1 MLIITGK
8 GLFRMNVSSIKI
20 EDFASE
26 LIKVCEFIP
35 GDIVKMSNLFLAG
48 NESIYVY
55 AIKDYDTSGENP
67 ENKVITI
74 EIDRATKC
82 IKLYAISD
90 DLDGSFMYD
99 RIKTFLDYFKNNKI
113 KVDIDI
119 IKYLKS
125 NTGIAEQ
132 SDLIFSK
139 DVLDNK
145 KINTYYYNAGDESVT
160 KCDIDYRYDYRP
172 PIMTYHDLE
181 VILAGL
187 SDGSRL
193 LKNSITTDKVA
204 NGSITPEKL
213 SESYAPMDEISAS
226 RITESGLYFDTLYER
241 LNYIDIQIADIY
253 EKISNIK

>member
-20 EDFASE
+20 EDFALE

-67 ENKVITI
+67 ENKVVTI

-90 DLDGSFMYD
+90 DLDGSFIYD

-145 KINTYYYNAGDESVT
+145 KINKETQIQNIDRSNPTQT
-160 KCDIDYRYDYRP
+160 KP
-172 PIMTYHDLE
+172 TKNWKE
-181 VILAGL
+181 VIL
-187 SDGSRL
+187 
-193 LKNSITTDKVA
+193 K
-204 NGSITPEKL
+204 
-213 SESYAPMDEISAS
+213 
-226 RITESGLYFDTLYER
+226 F
-241 LNYIDIQIADIY
+241 LNKQYIAML
-253 EKISNIK
+253 

>member
-1 MLIITGK
+1 
-8 GLFRMNVSSIKI
+8 MNVSSIKI

-35 GDIVKMSNLFLAG
+35 GDIVKMSNLFLSG

-67 ENKVITI
+67 ENKVVTI

-90 DLDGSFMYD
+90 DLDSSFMYD
-99 RIKTFLDYFKNNKI
+99 RIKTFLNYFKDNKI

-145 KINTYYYNAGDESVT
+145 KINTYYYNAGDGSVT

-187 SDGSRL
+187 SDGSKL
-193 LKNSITTDKVA
+193 LKDSITTDKIK
-204 NGSITPEKL
+204 NGSITADKL
-213 SESYAPMDEISAS
+213 SEEYASMEEVRLS
-226 RITESGLYFDTLYER
+226 RSTNNGLYFDTLYER
-241 LNYIDIQIADIY
+241 LKYIDTQIAELYLILG
-253 EKISNIK
+253 N